1 MHSFKLI
8 TYLIKIV
15 LAEKKHILFLVSNIS
30 SVKKNA
36 IWPKKYILVCNIFHT
51 KKINTMNN
59 KNNIEKK

>member
-30 SVKKNA
+30 SVKKMQYDQ
-36 IWPKKYILVCNIFHT
+36 K
-51 KKINTMNN
+51 NTY
-59 KNNIEKK
+59 